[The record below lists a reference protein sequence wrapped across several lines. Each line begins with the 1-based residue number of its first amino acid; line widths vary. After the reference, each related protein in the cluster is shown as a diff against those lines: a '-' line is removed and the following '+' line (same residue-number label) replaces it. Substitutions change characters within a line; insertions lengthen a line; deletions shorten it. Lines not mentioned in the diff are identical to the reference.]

1 MNEFVNWCNT
11 NVGFVSLVL
20 SFLTL
25 AVSIIAVIISVHT
38 ARLPYKKKVL
48 VTTGNYISATG
59 CGLHI
64 TATNVGNR
72 NIKVKTI
79 GFLFCG
85 KVYVNQN
92 TLFDSQVVLE
102 QGETTSQ
109 YFNLQDFQNTLI
121 SSQVSSNTRI
131 IGFVEDTEGTR
142 YKKRLAKVERIL
154 KQKL

>member
-25 AVSIIAVIISVHT
+25 AVSIIAVIVSVHT
-38 ARLPYKKKVL
+38 ARLPYKKKIL
-48 VTTGNYISATG
+48 VTTGNYISTTE
-59 CGLHI
+59 CGLHV

-85 KVYVNQN
+85 KVYVNKN
-92 TLFDSQVVLE
+92 TLFNSQIVLG

-121 SSQVSSNTRI
+121 SSQISPNTRI

-142 YKKRLAKVERIL
+142 YKKRLAKAKRIL